1 MMGYNFPEG
10 SSFQFCALSDFAAAK
25 TVTAIT
31 NAAEAVASA
40 TTHGYADN
48 DELVFFSGWED
59 ATDTMYR
66 ANQLTADTFGLVG
79 LDSSSTSF
87 FPTGGGAGTTQK
99 VGTWSTIPQVLSIGT
114 SGGDARFS
122 TFTPL
127 ARRNALS
134 VPIGFNPSVIT
145 LTMGH
150 DASNATFAEML
161 AISRTLEKVG
171 FKMVL
176 GSGGTTYGF
185 GYMAVQEFPAL
196 NSGQPNQV
204 SCVLSL
210 IGKAISYAT

>member
-1 MMGYNFPEG
+1 MGYNFPEG
-10 SSFQFCALSDFAAAK
+10 SSFQFCKLSDFAAAK
-25 TVTAIT
+25 TITAVTNVAD
-31 NAAEAVASA
+31 AVATSTA
-40 TTHGYADN
+40 HGYVDN
-48 DELVFFSGWED
+48 DEVVFFSGWED
-59 ATDTMYR
+59 ATDTIYR
-66 ANQLTADTFGLVG
+66 ADQQDANSFKLLGLNAAN
-79 LDSSSTSF
+79 TSF
-87 FPTGGGAGTTQK
+87 FPVGGGVGTTQK

-150 DASNATFAEML
+150 DAANATFAAML
-161 AISRTLEKVG
+161 SISRTLEKVG